1 MDPSAPKEAL
11 LRTRNEKRGCNE
23 KQVLAELPGSAM
35 GACSA
40 PQKEGM
46 GGPQGGG
53 DGMRRTTRRIAH
65 TVGPQA

>member
-1 MDPSAPKEAL
+1 MDPSAPQEAL

-23 KQVLAELPGSAM
+23 KQVLAELPGSVT

-46 GGPQGGG
+46 DGPGGGG
-53 DGMRRTTRRIAH
+53 DGRRGTTRRIAH
-65 TVGPQA
+65 TVGPRA